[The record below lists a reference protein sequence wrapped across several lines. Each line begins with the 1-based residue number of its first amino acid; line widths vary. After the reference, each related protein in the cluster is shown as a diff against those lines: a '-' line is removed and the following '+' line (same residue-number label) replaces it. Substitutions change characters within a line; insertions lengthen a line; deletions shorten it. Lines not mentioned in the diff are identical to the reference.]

1 MRQTNGADGD
11 RRRIEGGEKEKESEG
26 QKERKRERAREGKNL
41 RRLVFH
47 AIYREKPEK
56 GLRVRDWRELSD
68 AEVEAEVDRRF
79 GTRQSRK
86 RKSFGESLLSGQC

>member
-1 MRQTNGADGD
+1 MERKGKRA
-11 RRRIEGGEKEKESEG
+11 
-26 QKERKRERAREGKNL
+26 KERKKERPHEEKNL
-41 RRLVFH
+41 RRLVFR

-86 RKSFGESLLSGQC
+86 RKSSGESLLSGQR